1 MIDQFNNFAAGFLL
15 MNAVMLLILPLNWA
29 ILPLLIG
36 ACFMTLGQG
45 VEIGSY
51 NFTII
56 RMLIGVG
63 FVRVA
68 LRRER
73 FSGSIISLDWL
84 VLVWAGWALI
94 SSVFHNDPDQA
105 FVNRLGLTYDVC
117 GIYILFRCFC
127 KSVSDLV
134 GIFRMIAILIMPIAI
149 FMLFERMTGQN
160 IFAVFGGVPE
170 FSENRDGIFRA
181 QGPFLHSILAGTVGA
196 VCLPFM
202 FSLWQQHRKI
212 SIAGLTACVAII
224 LASGSS
230 GPILSA
236 LAGIGALFMWR
247 YRNHMRLVRWIAVLG
262 YFSLDIVMNAP
273 AYYLIARFSPIGS
286 STGWHRARLIESSLE
301 HFSEWW
307 LVGTDYTR
315 HWMPTGVLWSSDH
328 TDITSHYIKMGV
340 LGGLPLMLLFISILA
355 KGFQCV
361 GKSIENAD
369 EENPHSSFILWTIG
383 SSLFVHV
390 ASCISVSY
398 FDQSF
403 IFLYLTLAM
412 IASAWSSTIFKR
424 KSPKSI

>member
-1 MIDQFNNFAAGFLL
+1 LIEQFNIYSIVFAIITASLVIFLPQRFAL
-15 MNAVMLLILPLNWA
+15 
-29 ILPLLIG
+29 LPLLIG

-56 RMLIGVG
+56 RILIGVG
-63 FVRVA
+63 LVRVV

-73 FSGSIISLDWL
+73 FSGTIISLDWI

-94 SSVFHNDPDQA
+94 SSIFHNDPDQA
-105 FVNRLGLTYDVC
+105 FVNRLGLSYDVC

-127 KSVSDLV
+127 KSVNDLV
-134 GIFRMIAILIMPIAI
+134 GICRMVAILIMPIAI

-160 IFAVFGGVPE
+160 IFALFGGVPGV
-170 FSENRDGIFRA
+170 SENREGIFRA
-181 QGPFLHSILAGTVGA
+181 QGPFMHSILAGTVGA

-212 SIAGLTACVAII
+212 SIAGLVACVAII
-224 LASGSS
+224 IASGSS

-247 YRNHMRLVRWIAVLG
+247 YRNRMRLVRWIGVLG
-262 YFSLDIVMNAP
+262 YFSLEIVMNAP
-273 AYYLIARFSPIGS
+273 AYYLIARISPIGS
-286 STGWHRARLIESSLE
+286 STGWHRARLIESALE
-301 HFSEWW
+301 NFSEWW

-315 HWMPTGVLWSSDH
+315 HWMPTGVDWSQDH
-328 TDITSHYIKMGV
+328 TDITNHYIKMGV
-340 LGGLPLMLLFISILA
+340 LGGLPLMLLFITILA
-355 KGFQCV
+355 KGFQYV
-361 GKSIENAD
+361 GKSVENAD
-369 EENPHSSFILWTIG
+369 EENSHSSFIIWSIG
-383 SSLFVHV
+383 SSLFVHA

-412 IASAWSSTIFKR
+412 IASAWSSTNFGS
-424 KSPKSI
+424 KSPKNI